1 MGLISTQE
9 LLNKYYE
16 SVKGT
21 SYEKT
26 RAQIDRPEL
35 YAYEQKIGKE
45 LIDMTPDDLKG
56 LFIEFGNKRKGKEI
70 KYLTA
75 TKSSDQLKTQL
86 NLI

>member
-21 SYEKT
+21 SYKKT

-35 YAYEQKIGKE
+35 YAKEQKIGKE
-45 LIDMTPDDLKG
+45 LIDMTPDDL
-56 LFIEFGNKRKGKEI
+56 
-70 KYLTA
+70 
-75 TKSSDQLKTQL
+75 
-86 NLI
+86 